1 MDKKFKK
8 VIATGLAAAT
18 VTTVGGMAVKHHKDN
33 TTANNNQNY
42 IEYTLETYTV
52 KEGDTLTGICDRYYG
67 DAKYETALRL
77 AAYNKIDDADRIRV
91 GQIIEIPSYEVL
103 MNVRIYPYP
112 YEIDEGRKR

>member
-1 MDKKFKK
+1 MNKKFKK

-18 VTTVGGMAVKHHKDN
+18 VTAVGGMAVKHHKDN

-42 IEYTLETYTV
+42 IEYTLKTYTV

-77 AAYNKIDDADRIRV
+77 AAYNKIDDADRIIV
-91 GQIIEIPSYEVL
+91 GQTIEIPSYEVL